1 MKVTAEA
8 HMGSVKGTTR
18 ATAAVLAL
26 SVTLSI
32 VWSMAALGHPAGVQ
46 AKEKALAQACTSAS

>member
-1 MKVTAEA
+1 
-8 HMGSVKGTTR
+8 MGSVKGTTR

>member
-1 MKVTAEA
+1 
-8 HMGSVKGTTR
+8 MGSVTGTTR
-18 ATAAVLAL
+18 ATAAAVAL

-32 VWSMAALGHPAGVQ
+32 VWSMAALGHPAAGA

>member
-1 MKVTAEA
+1 
-8 HMGSVKGTTR
+8 MGTVSGAAR
-18 ATAAVLAL
+18 ATAAAVAL

-32 VWSMAALGHPAGVQ
+32 VWSLAALGHPAAGQ